1 MKKRIKTTLNEF
13 LAESAKSQLVKSD
26 GVDTSFFSVTIDAT
40 PNQLISALGKPH
52 MIQNDGNDKVN
63 MEWGFKIKSTG
74 VVFTIYDW
82 KEYVPLEMDTIYE
95 WHIGGH
101 NENDCL
107 KGKELLLGLLK

>member
-1 MKKRIKTTLNEF
+1 
-13 LAESAKSQLVKSD
+13 
-26 GVDTSFFSVTIDAT
+26 
-40 PNQLISALGKPH
+40 
-52 MIQNDGNDKVN
+52 

-107 KGKELLLGLLK
+107 KGNELLLGLLK